1 MFVLVL
7 TWLVFDLAV
16 LTAAAAATTEDDA
29 EEDIKLGGGG
39 DEYSDVPLVHL
50 VQFGLLADA
59 AAAPPCDGC
68 VCSADEGS
76 GGFGWYDDEGGGGC
90 GGWYEDKDSGGSGLY
105 KDDATAVAAERDD
118 EAVATVCVA
127 LFSVTSALV
136 CLSSVWSLHRADMSG
151 KSRLRLFS
159 RNDTMS
165 NTVVDPFGVVA
176 SMVVVVLV
184 AAPLVVVVLV
194 ALLVVVVVVV
204 AASTAVGRRGWTT
217 AAGFWSPVTGGG
229 GGGGRLRNSCTFGG
243 TAGADV
249 VAANKSS

>member
-7 TWLVFDLAV
+7 TWLMAFDLAV
-16 LTAAAAATTEDDA
+16 LTAAVAVATTEGDA

-39 DEYSDVPLVHL
+39 DEYNDVPLVHL
-50 VQFGLLADA
+50 VQLLLDLLVD
-59 AAAPPCDGC
+59 AAPPCDGC
-68 VCSADEGS
+68 GVCSAAADD
-76 GGFGWYDDEGGGGC
+76 GGGGGWYDDDVGTGG

-105 KDDATAVAAERDD
+105 RDAAMAVAAERDD

-159 RNDTMS
+159 RKETMS
-165 NTVVDPFGVVA
+165 NTDVA
-176 SMVVVVLV
+176 SLVVV
-184 AAPLVVVVLV
+184 APLVVVLV
-194 ALLVVVVVVV
+194 ELLVVV
-204 AASTAVGRRGWTT
+204 AAFMAGGRRGWTT

-249 VAANKSS
+249 VAVNKSS